1 MKLKETARRI
11 WRYLETLAD
20 ALEYDEQTDL
30 RLRVERLESLVSDV
44 NARNRHD
51 HWPITQKDW

>member
-11 WRYLETLAD
+11 WRNLEMLAY

-30 RLRVERLESLVSDV
+30 RLRVERLEQLM
-44 NARNRHD
+44 AD
-51 HWPITQKDW
+51 HKKGT